1 MAADVGLPIADRDWV
16 SNSRIA
22 LEAAEYARDQDR
34 HHEFHRAVFHAYF
47 AEGQDIGKLEVL
59 KAIAESVGL
68 DADAMADA
76 VESGAY
82 RERVNQDVL
91 VSQRIGITGV
101 PAFILGN
108 RAIVGAQ
115 PYEAFEK
122 VMALLGREKRT

>member
-1 MAADVGLPIADRDWV
+1 
-16 SNSRIA
+16 
-22 LEAAEYARDQDR
+22 
-34 HHEFHRAVFHAYF
+34 
-47 AEGQDIGKLEVL
+47 
-59 KAIAESVGL
+59 
-68 DADAMADA
+68 MADA